1 MIPRHYL
8 FDTFRGE
15 RVHLGVCGSV
25 AAYKALE
32 LTRALVHLEMPV
44 EVTLTTA
51 ATQFVTPMAFRAVGA
66 AAVHTA
72 PFHLEDPFQHL
83 QPGELARAVA
93 VVPAT
98 ANILAKMAHGLADD
112 LLSTQLLACPGPVLV
127 APAMNPRMWLASAT
141 QANVQ
146 VLRQRGVRFVGP
158 DSGAVACGD
167 MGTGRLAPVEEIFVE
182 ILRLIAP
189 QDLAG
194 MRILVTLGPT
204 REYFDPAR
212 FWSNPSTG
220 TMGASLAVAAALRGA
235 EVTAVCG
242 PVDIALP
249 RSVRRIDVISA
260 QEMFTAAMDL
270 FPSADMA
277 LCTAAV
283 ADFRPPRQETK
294 YKKDGQ
300 SLALTFAPNPDI
312 LAAMGK
318 TKASHQRL
326 LGFAAETG
334 DLAAAAAAKLE
345 RKNADLMAA
354 NPIGQAEAGFASPTN
369 RMVVVDR
376 SGRTESWPVLPK
388 TEVAWRLLSW
398 LASL

>member
-51 ATQFVTPMAFRAVGA
+51 ATQFVTPMAFRAVGV

-127 APAMNPRMWLASAT
+127 APAMNPRMWQASAT

-220 TMGASLAVAAALRGA
+220 TMGASLAAAAALRGA

-283 ADFRPPRQETK
+283 ADFRPRRQETK

-318 TKASHQRL
+318 TKAPHQRL

>member
-182 ILRLIAP
+182 ILRLITP

-270 FPSADMA
+270 FPSVDMA

-318 TKASHQRL
+318 TKAPHQRL

>member
-1 MIPRHYL
+1 MIPKHYL

-32 LTRALVHLEMPV
+32 ITRALFHLEMQV
-44 EVTLTTA
+44 EVTLTAA
-51 ATQFVTPMAFRAVGA
+51 ATQFVTPMAFRAAGA
-66 AAVHTA
+66 AAVHTT
-72 PFHLEDPFQHL
+72 PFQPDTPFQHL
-83 QPGELARAVA
+83 EPGELTRAVA

-127 APAMNPRMWLASAT
+127 APAMNPRMWQAQAT

-146 VLRQRGVRFVGP
+146 ILRQRGTRFVGP
-158 DSGAVACGD
+158 ESGAMACGD
-167 MGTGRLAPVEEIFVE
+167 VGTGRLAPVEEIFVE
-182 ILRLIAP
+182 ILRLLSP

-194 MRILVTLGPT
+194 KRVLVTLGPT

-220 TMGASLAVAAALRGA
+220 TMGASLAVAAAVRGA

-249 RSVRRIDVISA
+249 YSVRRICVTSA

-270 FPSADMA
+270 FPHTDYA

-294 YKKDGQ
+294 YSKDGQ
-300 SLALTFAPNPDI
+300 GLSLTFTPNPDI
-312 LAAMGK
+312 LATMGQ
-318 TKASHQRL
+318 TKAPHQRL

-334 DLAAAAAAKLE
+334 DLTIAAATKLA
-345 RKNADLMAA
+345 RKQADLMAA
-354 NPIGQAEAGFASPTN
+354 NPIGQAGAGFASTTN
-369 RMVVVDR
+369 RIVVMDR
-376 SGRTESWPVLPK
+376 AGRTESWPVLPK
-388 TEVAWRLLSW
+388 TEVAWRLLTW

>member
-51 ATQFVTPMAFRAVGA
+51 ATQFVTPMAFRAVGV

-127 APAMNPRMWLASAT
+127 APAMNPRMWQASAT

-220 TMGASLAVAAALRGA
+220 TMGASLAAAAALRGA

-270 FPSADMA
+270 FPSVDMA

-318 TKASHQRL
+318 TKAPHQRL